1 MVLLAKKEI
10 PSPRMQTIS
19 NTCHTR
25 NPENEFFSSAP
36 QAESYFTLNW
46 QGMPPRAL
54 FLASWKCFASRENI
68 SLAIRLP
75 KRTMVVP
82 K

>member
-1 MVLLAKKEI
+1 
-10 PSPRMQTIS
+10 MQTIS